1 MKHLCLVLAACW
13 VVSGQTQ
20 VDLRKQVRNVDFSA
34 AASTLPVKTGTFLPA
49 SCQTGEM
56 YFKTNEPAG
65 ANLFGCTSTDTWTNL
80 SGAGGQ
86 GGAPAP
92 FCAEQGT
99 ENAYS
104 CTLSPPISSYQV
116 GQMVQFQASTT
127 NTGPATV
134 NFNGLGLRAVKK
146 HGDQE
151 LHARDIK
158 AGQIVTLVYD
168 GVNFQMQSQTGNYFQ
183 AGGSGAITFNRN
195 VFPWTIDVETS
206 LICLVSANCA
216 PTGAFDLGN
225 SAMTRPSRL
234 SASEPATCSEG
245 ESYYNT
251 TTHRRRNCTAPN
263 SWSDEAAHQAGP
275 QFSSGLGWYAP
286 LGTGSGY
293 GAILATTPRY
303 FQLVVPYS
311 MSVSALVAKT
321 NSDAGAGLAVA
332 AALYD
337 ASGNRMNGAYG
348 NVVAPPAGDIVI
360 SFAMPT
366 TLPAGVYYLGI
377 ASEDDTVAVL
387 TSDVAASMLNA
398 AGTARVATGTGTTT
412 GAGASFALPVSIG
425 TMSAVNSGVPAVYM
439 IR

>member
-1 MKHLCLVLAACW
+1 MKHLCIILAASW

-20 VDLRKQVRNVDFSA
+20 VDLRKQVKNVDFSA
-34 AASTLPVKTGTFLPA
+34 AASTIPVKTGTFLPA

-65 ANLFGCTSTDTWTNL
+65 ANLFGCTSANTWTNL

-86 GGAPAP
+86 GGSPAP

-104 CTLSPPISSYQV
+104 CTLSPPISSYQT
-116 GQMVQFQASTT
+116 GQIVQFQASTT

-134 NFNGLGLRAVKK
+134 NFNALGQRAVKK

-168 GVNFQMQSQTGNYFQ
+168 GVSFQMQSQAANYLQ
-183 AGGSGAITFNRN
+183 AGGSGAVTFNRN

-206 LICLVSANCA
+206 LVCLVTANCA
-216 PTGAFDLGN
+216 PTGAFDLSN
-225 SAMTRPSRL
+225 SAMTRPSRM
-234 SASEPATCSEG
+234 SASEPATCLEG

-275 QFSSGLGWYAP
+275 QFSSGFGWYAP
-286 LGTGSGY
+286 LGTGSAY
-293 GAILATTPRY
+293 GAILASTPLY
-303 FQLVVPYS
+303 FQLVIPYP
-311 MSVSALVAKT
+311 MSVSALVAKS
-321 NSDAGAGLAVA
+321 NSAAGAGLAVA

-337 ASGNRMNGAYG
+337 ANGSRVNGAHG

-360 SFAMPT
+360 SFAMPI

-387 TSDVAASMLNA
+387 TSEVAASMLNVNGA
-398 AGTARVATGTGTTT
+398 ARVATGTEAAT
-412 GAGASFALPVSIG
+412 GAGASFALPASIG
-425 TMSAVNSGVPAVYM
+425 TMSAVNAGVPSVYL